1 MGFRSL
7 ISLLSAIRATG
18 LLAFTL
24 AGLSP
29 AEHVSLAWTHNRS
42 WVSFRRGRKPS
53 RGRGERFKR
62 GSATQFDRRNSNG
75 GAVGE
80 LRQPFPQPSDHE
92 GETKGILWPGQ
103 SVNDRR

>member
-1 MGFRSL
+1 MDGCQVAKLSWLASL
-7 ISLLSAIRATG
+7 GSAPMNHSR
-18 LLAFTL
+18 
-24 AGLSP
+24 
-29 AEHVSLAWTHNRS
+29 VSS
-42 WVSFRRGRKPS
+42 RRGRKPS
-53 RGRGERFKR
+53 QGRGERFKR